1 MGIEHCDTLYIT
13 MNQGHQNNIG
23 HQTPEVPEGLLATR
37 QLQQL
42 GEVHLE
48 TLSLQ
53 ELTILL
59 DSLRARITADSA
71 HPDYDWSDQSLSHQ
85 IEDIEKMIALK
96 TEGGDKKYIQ

>member
-1 MGIEHCDTLYIT
+1 MKQEYQDS
-13 MNQGHQNNIG
+13 IG

-53 ELTILL
+53 ELTMLL

-71 HPDYDWSDQSLSHQ
+71 HPDYDWGDQSLSHQ
-85 IEDIEKMIALK
+85 IEDIEKMIKIK
-96 TEGGDKKYIQ
+96 TEEGDKKYIQ